1 MDEMNEMNELQES
14 ATVPGGTLEL
24 FPAAAPAAVS
34 LPSPGRERFQPLRAG
49 ILNLW
54 QYDDQEFRF
63 ADGRLILRGENGSGK
78 SKALEVL
85 LPFLFD
91 ADLSP
96 HRLDPFG
103 GTSRTMEW
111 NLLQDGRFDQR
122 VGYVWLEL
130 GRRRESSEE
139 SAPEEI
145 FWTLGCGLRAGQ
157 RTRRVDAWYFLT
169 RRRVGRDLAL
179 LSPQRAPLLKDQLR
193 QQIGDAGWIFDTGRE
208 YREKLDTQI
217 FGLGA
222 DRFATLC
229 HLLLQLRR
237 PHLSERL
244 DPATLSEILKESL
257 PPLDADLIAQ
267 LSESFERLDNEQKE
281 LARVEAAVAGVAG
294 FLEVYRDYGR
304 GVARARAAEVRQ
316 TDSRYHKTAAEV
328 REAEEEGGRLAAH
341 LADLTEHAAAA
352 DEAAAASRGTLRAL
366 EQSDAMRSA
375 EALRAKREHA
385 EALSRRAGQQRE
397 DAQREERHREERQ
410 RDRDGAAVEAKRAE
424 TDRAE
429 AERGALAAARESGL
443 EAIANAAVAAL
454 AERVSTA
461 EALVRAAV
469 QRREDAIAELR
480 RLAAERERARRDE
493 ERSEDKLR
501 DADARLRQ
509 AVARTLDARAKADR
523 ERQDLQEALLRWAE
537 GLEELRLD
545 AAELESLGSRLEE
558 EGGLAAALGALV
570 TPRRDALVR
579 QRTTLAEE
587 TARTGADRG
596 KAEDERR
603 RVEAARE
610 LGPEPPRT
618 RAASRE
624 ERPGGPLYLLC
635 DVADGL
641 GGEERAGLE
650 AALEAAGLLDAW
662 VLPDGG
668 LLPAG
673 TFDTCLVPASEPVAG
688 STLAD
693 FLRPVPGHGVETA
706 TIAAVLGSISVA
718 PAGTEPAGVAPSG
731 AFRLGPLQGAWAK
744 PVAEHLGAGAREEA
758 RARRLA
764 EIAALLADFDR
775 RLAELAARG
784 TALKER
790 LERLDLEALALPSSA
805 PLTRA
810 ALLAEAAEGDEIRRR
825 TERDQAGTEA
835 AGARAA
841 RHAAEQRLLAR
852 AREHDL
858 AGWIDD
864 LEGARERLAGFKS
877 SFRELVRSVGA
888 ASVAAERSERAH
900 LRLAEAGERVA
911 ELQRRAQESSEAAR
925 AAAAEHAALEATVG
939 VEVREVEELHKAES
953 RKLEALEQ
961 RRKELAE
968 AVQAAREQRARL
980 AERLDLRRQEL
991 AERDAERATAVA
1003 GLGRALDAGL
1013 LLLVLGETFGD
1024 TPEPPPAWSLT
1035 RALETAREIEKATG
1049 DVDLAAEAANRRV
1062 NRLHERFRILTND
1075 LGAEYQP
1082 NLDQDDSL
1090 VRARVGWNGREHDI
1104 PGLLATLREN
1114 LETRRGLLAEHE
1126 REVLRRYLL
1135 GEVGDHLRHRLRE
1148 ARALVDEMNKLL
1160 EDCRTASG
1168 LTLKLAWKPVDDA
1181 APEIRD
1187 AVQLLRQDLALLG
1200 EAERRR
1206 LEAFFQARITEARQ
1220 QWESVPWREHLMA
1233 ALDYRRW
1240 YRFSIQS
1247 RLGGDGMAG
1256 TAGTAGEWRELT
1268 RRSHGAS
1275 SGGEKA
1281 VALHLPLFAAA
1292 AAHYG
1297 SAHATAPRIILLDE
1311 AFAGIDLRMRG
1322 RCMGLLVAFGLDF
1335 MMTSHE
1341 EWGCHE
1347 ELPGVATYQLYR
1359 DPTLEGVAAVRFVW
1373 SGNRL
1378 REDPD

>member
-1 MDEMNEMNELQES
+1 MDELHEQ
-14 ATVPGGTLEL
+14 AAVPGGTLEL
-24 FPAAAPAAVS
+24 FPAAALAAVS
-34 LPSPGRERFQPLRAG
+34 LPNPERKRFQPLRAG

-54 QYDDQEFRF
+54 QYDEQEFRF

-96 HRLDPFG
+96 YRLDPFG
-103 GTSRTMEW
+103 GNSRTMEW

-130 GRRRESSEE
+130 GRCRESDEE
-139 SAPEEI
+139 SSPEEI
-145 FWTLGCGLRAGQ
+145 FWTLGCGLRASQ

-193 QQIGDAGWIFDTGRE
+193 QQIGEEGWIFDTGRE

-217 FGLGA
+217 FGLGE

-257 PPLDADLIAQ
+257 PPLNADLIAQ

-281 LARVEAAVAGVAG
+281 LARVEAAVTGVAG

-304 GVARARAAEVRQ
+304 GIARACAAEVRQ

-341 LADLTEHAAAA
+341 LADLTERAATA

-385 EALSRRAGQQRE
+385 EALALRAGQERE
-397 DAQREERHREERQ
+397 DAQREERRREERQ
-410 RDRDGAAVEAKRAE
+410 REWDGAAVEAKRAE

-429 AERGALAAARESGL
+429 AEHAALAAARESGL
-443 EAIANAAVAAL
+443 EAVAGAAVAAL

-545 AAELESLGSRLEE
+545 AAELESLAARLEE
-558 EGGLAAALGALV
+558 EGGLAAALGVLV

-587 TARTGADRG
+587 TARTDADRG

-624 ERPGGPLYLLC
+624 ERPGAPLYLLC
-635 DVADGL
+635 DFADGL
-641 GGEERAGLE
+641 GGDERAGLE

-673 TFDTCLVPASEPVAG
+673 TLDTGLVSAPEPVAG

-693 FLRPVPGHGVETA
+693 FLRPVPGYGVEAVTVTA
-706 TIAAVLGSISVA
+706 ILRSISVA
-718 PAGTEPAGVAPSG
+718 PAGDPLYEASPARVAPG
-731 AFRLGPLQGAWAK
+731 GGFGLGPLQGAWAK

-758 RARRLA
+758 RARRLS
-764 EIAALLADFDR
+764 EIDALLADFDR
-775 RLAELAARG
+775 RLAELVARG
-784 TALKER
+784 TALEER
-790 LERLDLEALALPSSA
+790 LEQLDREAAALPSSA

-810 ALLAEAAEGDEIRRR
+810 VHLAEAAEGDEIRRR
-825 TERDQAGTEA
+825 TERDQTEREA
-835 AGARAA
+835 AGARVA
-841 RHAAEQRLLAR
+841 RQAAEQRLLAR

-864 LEGARERLAGFKS
+864 LEGARERLASFKS
-877 SFRELVRSVGA
+877 SFRELVRSVAA
-888 ASVAAERSERAH
+888 ASVAAERSELAR
-900 LRLAEAGERVA
+900 LRLVEANEREA
-911 ELQRRAQESSEAAR
+911 ELRRRAQESSEAAR
-925 AAAAEHAALEATVG
+925 AAGAEHAALEATVG
-939 VEVREVEELHKAES
+939 AEVREVEELHKAES
-953 RKLEALEQ
+953 RRLAALEQ

-968 AVQAAREQRARL
+968 AVQTAREQRARL

-1013 LLLVLGETFGD
+1013 LLLVLGEV
-1024 TPEPPPAWSLT
+1024 PEPPPAWSLT
-1035 RALETAREIEKATG
+1035 RALETAREIEKTTG
-1049 DVDLAAEAANRRV
+1049 DVDLAQEAANRRV

-1082 NLDQDDSL
+1082 SLDQDDGL
-1090 VRARVGWNGREHDI
+1090 VRARVAWNGREHDV
-1104 PGLLATLREN
+1104 PGLLAILREN
-1114 LETRRGLLAEHE
+1114 LEIRRGLLAEHE

-1148 ARALVDEMNKLL
+1148 ARALVDKMNKLL

-1247 RLGGDGMAG
+1247 RLGGDG
-1256 TAGTAGEWRELT
+1256 TAGEWRELT
-1268 RRSHGAS
+1268 RRSHSAS

-1297 SAHATAPRIILLDE
+1297 SAHTTAPRIILLDE

-1322 RCMGLLVAFGLDF
+1322 RCMGLLVDFDLDF

-1347 ELPGVATYQLYR
+1347 ELPSVATYQLYR
-1359 DPTLEGVAAVRFVW
+1359 DPALEGVAAVRFVW

-1378 REDPD
+1378 RENPD